1 MKLHSLVT
9 KIVVISAFICVIC
22 LWLIYSIGMDA
33 IQLNRLGDSAIFEQ
47 VVENIWHGKGAVSNV
62 FAATQNFIDRGYVF
76 KPLRI
81 LDEIKL
87 EAASAH
93 ERDMLSF
100 HAYYILY
107 AIAPLLKFV
116 SSSLALSLIQT
127 FCYFGMLIAA
137 SIFIFQETR
146 SKLASFL
153 FLPIIFFSPNWYG
166 GIQGWFYPDRVFLL
180 AGFLLCYLSYR
191 NAQWWLI
198 ALFAVFVALINERA
212 ALIGGIVLL
221 YLPFVSFKKD
231 KIKQHWINILIGLIL
246 IAYAYIQKTYILS
259 NIYYGGGYLPGSLSE
274 FLARFLLDGF
284 AKNTLIFMIS
294 NLAMLLVSFAKP
306 RLAFLSIAIMFL
318 NIAGNLGG
326 AEKVG
331 WVTHYHSYYFPI
343 LTFSATVGFIT
354 LYKKYLDTK
363 LNSPIRKKIIM
374 LFIGCL
380 MILITQFAYNINKG
394 NLPTISRATT
404 PFITFLDVLNNR
416 PTGYSIRKNVAAMFP
431 IDALVS
437 TDELGMALLHDR
449 VSVDFFPVSASHAD
463 YLFLPCNIIQSSSIS
478 GSDVG
483 EISKIWLL
491 KNGFESDEVIRFE
504 LIGRCLL
511 SRTKYNR

>member
-33 IQLNRLGDSAIFEQ
+33 IQLNRMGDSAIFEQ

-116 SSSLALSLIQT
+116 SSSLALSLMQT
-127 FCYFGMLIAA
+127 FSYFGMLIAA
-137 SIFIFQETR
+137 SFFIFQETR

-153 FLPIIFFSPNWYG
+153 FLPIIFFSPSWYG

-212 ALIGGIVLL
+212 ALIGGIFLL

-231 KIKQHWINILIGLIL
+231 EIKQHWINILIGLIL

-259 NIYYGGGYLPGSLSE
+259 NIYYGGGYLPSSLSDY
-274 FLARFLLDGF
+274 LSRFLLDGF

-318 NIAGNLGG
+318 NIAGNVGG

-331 WVTHYHSYYFPI
+331 WTTHYHSYYFPI
-343 LTFSATVGFIT
+343 LAFSAAVGFIS
-354 LYKKYLDTK
+354 LYKKYLDNKINLYNTK
-363 LNSPIRKKIIM
+363 SIIF
-374 LFIGCL
+374 LYVACL
-380 MILITQFAYNINKG
+380 TITLVQFTYNFNKG
-394 NLPTISRATT
+394 NLPDINRTIA
-404 PFITFLDVLNNR
+404 PFSVFDDLINNR
-416 PTGYSIRKNVAAMFP
+416 STGLTLRRAIATEFP
-431 IDALVS
+431 LASSVS
-437 TDELGMALLHDR
+437 TDEAGMALLYDR
-449 VSVDFFPVSASHAD
+449 VSVDYFPVSASTSD
-463 YLFLPCNIIQSSSIS
+463 YLFIPCSRIQNAGITGNGVGDIS
-478 GSDVG
+478 QD
-483 EISKIWLL
+483 WLL
-491 KNGFESDEVIRFE
+491 KKGFDGGNILHFDS
-504 LIGRCLL
+504 IGKCLL
-511 SRTKYNR
+511 GRFKN

>member
-33 IQLNRLGDSAIFEQ
+33 IQLNRMGDSAIFEQ

-198 ALFAVFVALINERA
+198 ALFAVFVGLINERA

-221 YLPFVSFKKD
+221 YMPFVSFKKD
-231 KIKQHWINILIGLIL
+231 EIKQHWINILIGLAL

-259 NIYYGGGYLPGSLSE
+259 NIYYAGGYLPGSLSE
-274 FLARFLLDGF
+274 FLSRFLVDGF
-284 AKNTLIFMIS
+284 AKNTVIFMIS
-294 NLAMLLVSFAKP
+294 NLAMIVISFAKP

-318 NIAGNLGG
+318 NIAGNVGG

-331 WVTHYHSYYFPI
+331 WTTHYHSYYFPI
-343 LTFSATVGFIT
+343 LAFSAAVGFIS
-354 LYKKYLDTK
+354 LNKKYLD
-363 LNSPIRKKIIM
+363 KKINLYKTI
-374 LFIGCL
+374 FFYIVCL
-380 MILITQFAYNINKG
+380 MILIMQFTYNLNKG
-394 NLPTISRATT
+394 YIPNISRSIT
-404 PFITFLDVLNNR
+404 PFIVFDDLINNR
-416 PTGYSIRKNVAAMFP
+416 ATGLTIRANIITKFP
-431 IDALVS
+431 INASVS
-437 TDELGMALLHDR
+437 TDEAGMALLHNR
-449 VSVDFFPVSASHAD
+449 VSVDYFPVSASTSD
-463 YLFLPCNIIQSSSIS
+463 YLFIPCSRIQYTDIT
-478 GSDVG
+478 GNVVG
-483 EISKIWLL
+483 DISKDWLL
-491 KNGFESDEVIRFE
+491 KNGFYGGNVVRFDS
-504 LIGRCLL
+504 IGKCLL
-511 SRTKYNR
+511 GRFKS